1 MTKSHLPTNCVELQ
15 VAGRFCRFDGVI
27 VLSKTDRKLSFPT
40 STAKRFKMLRVQL
53 PDVRVLRPVRVV
65 LEECLTHHL
74 SEPRVD
80 RSVAAVH
87 LAAGE
92 SVSK

>member
-1 MTKSHLPTNCVELQ
+1 
-15 VAGRFCRFDGVI
+15 
-27 VLSKTDRKLSFPT
+27 
-40 STAKRFKMLRVQL
+40 MLRVQL
-53 PDVRVLRPVRVV
+53 PDVRVLRPVGVV
-65 LEECLTHHL
+65 LEECLTRHL

-87 LAAGE
+87 LAAGA